1 MEHPVYLFT
10 TTSACDPTLSGIQA
24 HICLGN
30 PSRTLIRKPPQKH
43 LSKKKRDRK
52 KRKVAAAVAL
62 ILSTAA
68 KKKKIVV
75 AIVAA
80 AKKELNGASA
90 QSGQPTTS
98 LARAVEKS
106 KRKEVEC
113 KLEENATQ
121 NDVSSIQPAS
131 NRTVP
136 ASTGAAAKQ
145 ADHGSHSQSDE
156 PKDKTLEERP
166 KTSLT
171 KALEASMQS

>member
-1 MEHPVYLFT
+1 M
-10 TTSACDPTLSGIQA
+10 
-24 HICLGN
+24 GN

-68 KKKKIVV
+68 KKKKIAV

-80 AKKELNGASA
+80 AQRELEDGART

-106 KRKEVEC
+106 KRN
-113 KLEENATQ
+113 EENGTQ
-121 NDVSSIQPAS
+121 NDISSIQPAS
-131 NRTVP
+131 NRTVL

-145 ADHGSHSQSDE
+145 ADGSHSQSDG
-156 PKDKTLEERP
+156 PKNKTREERSM
-166 KTSLT
+166 TSLT
-171 KALEASMQS
+171 RALEKSMQN